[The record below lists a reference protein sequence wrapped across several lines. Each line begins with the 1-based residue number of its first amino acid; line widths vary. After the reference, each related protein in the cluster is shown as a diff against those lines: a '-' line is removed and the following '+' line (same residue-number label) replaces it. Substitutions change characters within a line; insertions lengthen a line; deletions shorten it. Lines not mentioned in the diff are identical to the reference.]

1 MAPKIISPGSRTA
14 NLGEVAPTARITPP
28 QSFNTN
34 VDMFGGAEA
43 RNTGRTAQALGGVA
57 AEFEKALVTQEKREL
72 AKAEVAM
79 QTDFASKESEYS
91 QLKGQAL
98 LDRLDQDNYFGVDSA
113 RQTSANLA
121 ASSSAGA
128 DIVTGPGN
136 TSLEVAR
143 SKYAMQHNM
152 AINKMRIEAQTLADK
167 RTIDSKIAGHH
178 NNVSSAATSYVIDND
193 AGRFGTL
200 LGIELQGVEAAVTD
214 PDIGLAAREGIT
226 DPDQIDLIVR
236 SQKAAVYNNAIQQL
250 INDNA
255 FDKAEALLNEHME
268 ADASG
273 KPGILEGSKE
283 AQQHLATLADYR
295 DLAATPT
302 RYAEI
307 VKAEGNDSVKVHKRI
322 LAITNPKLKE
332 RLLAEMRMQN
342 AAIATERS
350 EVVKKG
356 EAVWRAYEAKQSA
369 RGLIASPY
377 TAPPE
382 VRAAYVAS
390 LANSRTAM
398 QSYYEGLTTYATSGE
413 QTYNSTFHGGERGSG
428 SEQMKGHYTRMS
440 DRDLVNLVDNK
451 DKSWDYARKHLS
463 HGQAMAVEAKAA
475 AAAEK
480 LTNEATKDQNFN
492 FVTFAKSI
500 GLKGRRLND
509 LIGSTEMRQRINDVR
524 VKHFKDTS
532 ERAPKPL
539 LEQEIAK
546 FILRTEEFVE
556 ERTLLPDVTRRVNLL
571 DHPDIGVLSSEEVET
586 FPINAEE
593 TSDLK
598 YNASVLS
605 VLFDARKED
614 ILKTMRELQ
623 EKDGEV
629 TIRSVEKAGGFVRRG
644 KTVVE
649 STRETVEVNDFL
661 VSQGY
666 IPEVIR
672 EIKDKWLK
680 DPQNS
685 GAIQHMGN
693 ESLNHYREFL
703 DHVKMS
709 ENYAKAYDAH
719 VNSAKD

>member
-1 MAPKIISPGSRTA
+1 MATKIISPGSRTA
-14 NLGEVAPTARITPP
+14 NLGEVAPTARITPF

-34 VDMFGGAEA
+34 IDMFGGAEA
-43 RNTGRTAQALGGVA
+43 RNTARTAQALGGVA
-57 AEFEKALVTQEKREL
+57 SEFEKALATQEKREL

-79 QTDFASKESEYS
+79 QQEFAAKELEYS

-98 LDRLDQDNYFGVDSA
+98 LDRLDQDNYFGADSA

-121 ASSSAGA
+121 ASASTNV
-128 DIVTGPGN
+128 DVVTGAGN
-136 TSLEVAR
+136 TSLDIAR

-178 NNVSSAATSYVIDND
+178 NNVSSAVRSYVADNNRD
-193 AGRFGTL
+193 NFLKL
-200 LGIELQGVEAAVTD
+200 LNIELQGVEAAVTD

-255 FDKAEALLNEHME
+255 FDKAEALLNEHMQ

-295 DLAATPT
+295 DLAKAPT
-302 RYAEI
+302 MYAEMVRDTGGDLTKI
-307 VKAEGNDSVKVHKRI
+307 HKGI
-322 LAITNPKLKE
+322 LAIQDPKTRD
-332 RLLAEMRMQN
+332 RLLAEMSRQT
-342 AAIATERS
+342 AVTATERS
-350 EVVKKG
+350 EAVRKG
-356 EAVWRAYEAKQSA
+356 ELVWRRYEEQQFN
-369 RGLIASPY
+369 RGLVASPY

-382 VRAAYVAS
+382 VRSAYVAS
-390 LANSRTAM
+390 LGSSRTAL
-398 QSYYEGLTTYATSGE
+398 QSYYEGLTEYINSGE
-413 QTYNSTFHGGERGSG
+413 QTYNRNFHGAEQAIG
-428 SEQMKGHYTRMS
+428 SEQMKDHYIRMS
-440 DRDLVNLVDNK
+440 DRDLVSLVDNK

-463 HGQAMAVEAKAA
+463 HPQAMAVEAKAA
-475 AAAEK
+475 AAAER
-480 LTNEATKDQNFN
+480 LTNEATKDANFN
-492 FVTFAKSI
+492 FVTFSKSL
-500 GLKGRRLND
+500 GLKGRRLTD

-524 VKHFKDTS
+524 VKYFNDTS
-532 ERAPKPL
+532 ERAPREL

-546 FILRTEEFVE
+546 FILRTEETVE
-556 ERTLLPDVTRRVNLL
+556 ERSLLPDDTRKVNLL
-571 DHPDIGVLSSEEVET
+571 DHPDIGAMSSDDIDN
-586 FPINAEE
+586 FPISAET

-598 YNASVLS
+598 YNANVLS

-614 ILKTMRELQ
+614 IQKTMQELQ

-629 TIRSVEKAGGFVRRG
+629 TIRSVEQAGGFVRRG
-644 KTVVE
+644 KSVLAAKRE
-649 STRETVEVNDFL
+649 SVEVNDFL

-672 EIKDKWLK
+672 EIKAKWLS

-685 GAIQHMGN
+685 GAIPHMGN
-693 ESLNHYREFL
+693 ESLNHCREFL
-703 DHVKMS
+703 DHVNMS
-709 ENYAKAYDAH
+709 ANYAKAYDAH

>member
-1 MAPKIISPGSRTA
+1 MATKIISPGSRTA
-14 NLGEVAPTARITPP
+14 NLGEVAPTARQTPY

-43 RNTGRTAQALGGVA
+43 RNTARTAQALGNIGS
-57 AEFEKALVTQEKREL
+57 EFEKALAAQEKREL

-79 QTDFASKESEYS
+79 QQEFAAKEIEYS

-98 LDRLDQDNYFGVDSA
+98 LDRLEQDNYFGQDSA
-113 RQTSANLA
+113 RQTSANIA

-128 DIVTGPGN
+128 DIVTGPGS
-136 TSLEVAR
+136 TSLEIAR

-178 NNVSSAATSYVIDND
+178 NNVSSAVRSYVIDND
-193 AGRFGTL
+193 AGRFSTL
-200 LGIELQGVEAAVTD
+200 LNIELKGVEAAVTD

-226 DPDQIDLIVR
+226 DPDQVALIVK

-255 FDKAEALLNEHME
+255 FDKAEALLNEHMQP
-268 ADASG
+268 DASG
-273 KPGILEGSKE
+273 KPGVLQGNKE

-295 DLAATPT
+295 DLAKAPT
-302 RYAEI
+302 MYAKMVRDAGGDLTKI
-307 VKAEGNDSVKVHKRI
+307 HKGI
-322 LAITNPKLKE
+322 LAIPDPKTRD
-332 RLLAEMRMQN
+332 RLLAEMSRQT
-342 AAIATERS
+342 AVTATERS
-350 EVVKKG
+350 EAVRKG
-356 EAVWRAYEAKQSA
+356 ELVWRRYEEQQFN

-382 VRAAYVAS
+382 VRSAYVAS
-390 LANSRTAM
+390 LGSSRTAL
-398 QSYYEGLTTYATSGE
+398 QSYYEGLTEYTNSGE
-413 QTYNSTFHGGERGSG
+413 QTYNTNFHGGEQAVG
-428 SEQMKGHYTRMS
+428 SEQMKDHYNRMS

-475 AAAEK
+475 AAAER
-480 LTNEATKDQNFN
+480 LTNEATKDANFN
-492 FVTFAKSI
+492 FVTFSKSL
-500 GLKGRRLND
+500 GLKGRRLTD

-524 VKHFKDTS
+524 VKYFNETS
-532 ERAPKPL
+532 ERAPREL

-546 FILRTEEFVE
+546 FILRTEETVE
-556 ERTLLPDVTRRVNLL
+556 ERSLLPDVTRKVNLL
-571 DHPDIGVLSSEEVET
+571 DHPDIGAMSSDDIDN
-586 FPINAEE
+586 FPINAET

-598 YNASVLS
+598 YNANVLS

-614 ILKTMRELQ
+614 IQKTMQELQ

-629 TIRSVEKAGGFVRRG
+629 TIRSVEQAGGFVRRG
-644 KTVVE
+644 KSVLAAKRE
-649 STRETVEVNDFL
+649 SVEVNDFL

-672 EIKDKWLK
+672 EIKAKWLN

-685 GAIQHMGN
+685 GAIPYMGN

>member
-1 MAPKIISPGSRTA
+1 MASKIISPGSRTA
-14 NLGEVAPTARITPP
+14 ILGEVAPTARITPF
-28 QSFNTN
+28 QNFNTN

-43 RNTGRTAQALGGVA
+43 RNTTRTAQALGNIGS
-57 AEFEKALVTQEKREL
+57 EFEKALATQEKREL

-79 QTDFASKESEYS
+79 QQEFASKELEYS

-121 ASSSAGA
+121 ASASTNV
-128 DIVTGPGN
+128 DVVTGAGN
-136 TSLEVAR
+136 TSLDIAR

-178 NNVSSAATSYVIDND
+178 NNVSSAVRSYVADNNRD
-193 AGRFGTL
+193 NFLQL

-255 FDKAEALLNEHME
+255 FDKAQALLNEHMQ

-273 KPGILEGSKE
+273 KPGILEGNKE

-295 DLAATPT
+295 DLAKAPT
-302 RYAEI
+302 MYAEMVRDAGGDLTNI
-307 VKAEGNDSVKVHKRI
+307 HKGI
-322 LAITNPKLKE
+322 LAIQDPKTRD
-332 RLLAEMRMQN
+332 RLLAEMSRQT
-342 AAIATERS
+342 AVTATERS
-350 EVVKKG
+350 EAVRKG
-356 EAVWRAYEAKQSA
+356 ELVWRAYEAQQFA
-369 RGLIASPY
+369 RGLNASPY
-377 TAPPE
+377 AAPPE

-398 QSYYEGLTTYATSGE
+398 QSYYEGLTEYVNSGE
-413 QTYNSTFHGGERGSG
+413 QTYNRAFHGGERGGG
-428 SEQMKGHYTRMS
+428 SEQMKDHYIRMKP
-440 DRDLVNLVDNK
+440 RDLVNLVDNK
-451 DKSWDYARKHLS
+451 DNSWDYARKHLS
-463 HGQAMAVEAKAA
+463 HGQAMAVEAATAA
-475 AAAEK
+475 AKEA
-480 LTNEATKDQNFN
+480 LTNERTKDQNFN
-492 FVTFAKSI
+492 FVRYARSL
-500 GLKGRRLND
+500 GLKGKRLDN
-509 LIGSTEMRQRINDVR
+509 LITSTEMRERIDDVR
-524 VKHFKDTS
+524 NKHFDETS
-532 ERAPKPL
+532 ERAPRQL
-539 LEQEIAK
+539 IEQEIAK
-546 FILRTEEFVE
+546 FILRTEEVVE
-556 ERTLLPDVTRRVNLL
+556 ENTYFPDKTATVNLL
-571 DHPDIGVLSSEEVET
+571 DHPDVGELSSEELEN

-593 TSDLK
+593 PSDLK
-598 YNASVLS
+598 YNSVVLS

-614 ILKTMRELQ
+614 IQKTLQELQ
-623 EKDGEV
+623 EKNGEV
-629 TIRSVEKAGGFVRRG
+629 TIRSVEQAGGFVRRG
-644 KTVVE
+644 KSIIE
-649 STRETVEVNDFL
+649 SKKETVEVNDFL

-672 EIKDKWLK
+672 EIKAKWLK
-680 DPQNS
+680 DPQNR
-685 GAIQHMGN
+685 GAIPHMGS

-709 ENYAKAYDAH
+709 ENYAQAYETH
-719 VNSAKD
+719 VNSSKY

>member
-1 MAPKIISPGSRTA
+1 MASKIISPGSRTA
-14 NLGEVAPTARITPP
+14 NLGEFAPTARITPP
-28 QSFNTN
+28 QNLSTN
-34 VDMFGGAEA
+34 ADMFGGAEA

-79 QTDFASKESEYS
+79 QKDFASKESEYS

-178 NNVSSAATSYVIDND
+178 NNVSSAARSYVTDND
-193 AGRFGTL
+193 AGRFSTL
-200 LGIELQGVEAAVTD
+200 LGIELQGVEAAVKD

-255 FDKAEALLNEHME
+255 FDKAETLLNEHMQ

-302 RYAEI
+302 RYADI
-307 VKAEGNDSVKVHKRI
+307 VKAAENDPVKVLKGI
-322 LAITNPKLKE
+322 LAVTDPKLRD
-332 RLLAEMRMQN
+332 RLLSENNKQN
-342 AAIATERS
+342 AVASTIRS
-350 EVVKKG
+350 ESIKKG

-369 RGLIASPY
+369 LGLIASPY

-390 LANSRTAM
+390 LANSRAAM
-398 QSYYEGLTTYATSGE
+398 QSYYEGLTTYGNSGE
-413 QTYNSTFHGGERGSG
+413 QIYNRTFHGGERGSG
-428 SEQMKGHYTRMS
+428 SEQMKDHYTRMS
-440 DRDLVNLVDNK
+440 PRDLVNLVNND
-451 DKSWDYARKHLS
+451 DKSWDYARQHLS
-463 HGQAMAVEAKAA
+463 HGQAKVVQAKAA
-475 AAAEK
+475 AAKET
-480 LTNEATKDQNFN
+480 LTNERTKDQNFN
-492 FVTFAKSI
+492 FVRYARSL
-500 GLKGRRLND
+500 GLKGKRLD
-509 LIGSTEMRQRINDVR
+509 SLITSTEMRERIDNVR
-524 VKHFKDTS
+524 NKHFDETS
-532 ERAPKPL
+532 QRAPRQL
-539 LEQEIAK
+539 IAQEIAK

-556 ERTLLPDVTRRVNLL
+556 ERTLLPDVTSTVNLL
-571 DHPDIGVLSSEEVET
+571 DHPDIGELSSEELET

-593 TSDLK
+593 RSDLK
-598 YNASVLS
+598 YNSVVLS

-614 ILKTMRELQ
+614 ILKTMQELQ

-644 KTVVE
+644 KTAVE

-672 EIKDKWLK
+672 ELKEKYIKSN
-680 DPQNS
+680 PAAAQYMN
-685 GAIQHMGN
+685 N
-693 ESLNHYREFL
+693 ESMEDYRKFL
-703 DHVKMS
+703 EASDMTR
-709 ENYAKAYDAH
+709 NYAQAYNEH
-719 VNSAKD
+719 VNSAN